1 MSVYK
6 MAEVVGTSK
15 ESFENA
21 VRQAVERASDT
32 LRNIGWFEVKELRG
46 LVKEGKVEEFQVKVS
61 IGFRLE

>member
-1 MSVYK
+1 
-6 MAEVVGTSK
+6 

-21 VRQAVERASDT
+21 VGQAVERASDT

>member
-32 LRNIGWFEVKELRG
+32 LRNIGWFEVKEMRG
-46 LVKEGKVEEFQVKVS
+46 LVKEGKV
-61 IGFRLE
+61 